1 MTNWLSVVPAAALC
15 LLAAM
20 SVRAGT
26 SESADEPSDRA
37 AARSSEASPAAEA
50 APSAAAAP
58 RDLAMKDLKAGKGP
72 PVVDGAW
79 VRVHYT
85 GWLQDTAAPDGKGRK
100 FDSSVDRNEPF
111 VFQLGKQKVI
121 RGWDLGIAG
130 MRAGGQRRLVI
141 PPTLAYGAR
150 GAGSVIPPHA
160 TLVFD
165 VELIDY
171 LPPLPEAHKTPAN

>member
-1 MTNWLSVVPAAALC
+1 MTKWLRILPFAFLC
-15 LLAAM
+15 LLATAT
-20 SVRAGT
+20 VRAET
-26 SESADEPSDRA
+26 ADA
-37 AARSSEASPAAEA
+37 APAVEA
-50 APSAAAAP
+50 APPVVAAAP
-58 RDLAMKDLKAGKGP
+58 QDLVAKDLKPGKGQ
-72 PVVDGAW
+72 PVVAGAW

-85 GWLQDTAAPDGKGRK
+85 GWLYDAAAPDGKGRK
-100 FDSSVDRNEPF
+100 FDSSVDRGEPF

-121 RGWDLGIAG
+121 RGWDTGIVG

-150 GAGSVIPPHA
+150 GAGGMIPPHA

-171 LPPLPEAHKTPAN
+171 LPPLPEAHPAPAN